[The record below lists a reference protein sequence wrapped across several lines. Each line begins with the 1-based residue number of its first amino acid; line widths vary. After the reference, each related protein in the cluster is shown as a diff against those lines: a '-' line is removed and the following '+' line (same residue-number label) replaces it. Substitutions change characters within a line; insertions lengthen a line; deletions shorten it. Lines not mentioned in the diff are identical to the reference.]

1 MFCLQL
7 AYACLTM
14 LRWDCAKSQGAVGLA
29 GVLLVT
35 LSVAAGLGLCS
46 LLGITFNAAT
56 TQVGLFLTLLLF
68 LWYYIMMWPENRNQE
83 RPPKNKPKAFLIA
96 RKENREL
103 IRLSCPSSP
112 CVSNRCCPSWLWGS
126 EWMMCS
132 FSLMPSVKP
141 DRTSGSRLRWG
152 LSHTSPVPHL
162 FAALS
167 APKGMRESLSV
178 PATQQQANS
187 YQSGAPNYNYS
198 FYLQSGK
205 PQPCS
210 TLSACILFAPALLLF
225 LGFISVPPS
234 SPSFLCV
241 AEMKTKQSRTWS
253 PSHTRRQ
260 THTPCVVL
268 HVLSSSHNCWHQKWK
283 KINQL
288 NDWE

>member
-1 MFCLQL
+1 MLQPRRS
-7 AYACLTM
+7 ACFLHYFY
-14 LRWDCAKSQGAVGLA
+14 LCDPASW
-29 GVLLVT
+29 
-35 LSVAAGLGLCS
+35 CS
-46 LLGITFNAAT
+46 LKIEIKSHL
-56 TQVGLFLTLLLF
+56 
-68 LWYYIMMWPENRNQE
+68 
-83 RPPKNKPKAFLIA
+83 PKNRPKAFLITS
-96 RKENREL
+96 KENREL
-103 IRLSCPSSP
+103 MRLSCPSSR

-152 LSHTSPVPHL
+152 RRPVLPL
-162 FAALS
+162 CPISLLPYLLLKECVKACLCLRRSSKPTLIKAALQITTI
-167 APKGMRESLSV
+167 L
-178 PATQQQANS
+178 
-187 YQSGAPNYNYS
+187 

-205 PQPCS
+205 PQPCT

-241 AEMKTKQSRTWS
+241 AEMKTKQSWTWS
-253 PSHTRRQ
+253 LSHTRRQ